1 LRQFTTILG
10 VEFKPTLRQ
19 LGLRILARTAKF
31 TVNGCFH
38 NNPGY
43 ILVGSHR
50 DFEDHIAVGPIHAR
64 NLEKRIRHAGHLKL
78 SPVSWRVGSDEFV
91 LRPTEN
97 RINPEFLRGNV
108 GNRDVF
114 LQMAEISEAL
124 LDRQAFTEVLGIRLQ
139 NTIFGTVAGG
149 RKQSEQY
156 HSAN

>member
-10 VEFKPTLRQ
+10 VEFKPMLRQ

-31 TVNGCFH
+31 TANGCFH
-38 NNPGY
+38 NNPGC

-50 DFEDHIAVGPIHAR
+50 DFEDHIAVRPLHAR
-64 NLEKRIRHAGHLKL
+64 NLEKRIRHMEHLKL
-78 SPVSWRVGSDEFV
+78 SPGSWRVGSDEFV

-97 RINPEFLRGNV
+97 RINAEFLRGNV

-114 LQMAEISEAL
+114 LQTAELSEVR

-139 NTIFGTVAGG
+139 NTIVGTVAGG
-149 RKQSEQY
+149 TKQSEQY
-156 HSAN
+156 HAAN